1 MSGGVPGKGEDF
13 HSAKEIQSITCMIP
27 MINLWEL
34 VVEYLGSEVLEE
46 TADLVQTFVMM
57 LSGDEIVVF
66 FRGENPAA
74 GKLLEA
80 GDVQGVVKVTV

>member
-1 MSGGVPGKGEDF
+1 
-13 HSAKEIQSITCMIP
+13 MIP

-74 GKLLEA
+74 GKLLES